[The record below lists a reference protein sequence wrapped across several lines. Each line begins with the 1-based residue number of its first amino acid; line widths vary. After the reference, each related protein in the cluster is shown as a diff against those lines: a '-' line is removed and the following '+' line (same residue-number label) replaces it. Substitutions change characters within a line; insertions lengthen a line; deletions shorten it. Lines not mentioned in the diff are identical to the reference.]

1 MEDMLHNNEVINL
14 TSFRGQYTVSPAL
27 NGGDNRRY
35 TIEENGG
42 YDLNG
47 VSSRGTTVLSGYDT
61 LDSPPSYDFYANT
74 EVFGRTKKLRPS
86 LFQLHSNHEVGG
98 IGLVF
103 TRFMK
108 WIIMNNIRSTLLIV
122 KYEFDNSVVL
132 SKC

>member
-1 MEDMLHNNEVINL
+1 MEDTLHNNEVIKL
-14 TSFRGQYTVSPAL
+14 TSFRVQYSVPPAF

-35 TIEENGG
+35 TIEDSGG

-47 VSSRGTTVLSGYDT
+47 VTSHGSAVLSGYDT

-98 IGLVF
+98 TGLDF
-103 TRFMK
+103 TGFM
-108 WIIMNNIRSTLLIV
+108 V
-122 KYEFDNSVVL
+122 
-132 SKC
+132 

>member
-1 MEDMLHNNEVINL
+1 MEGALHNNEVINL
-14 TSFRGQYTVSPAL
+14 TSFRGQYSVSPTL

-35 TIEENGG
+35 PIEDSSA

-47 VSSRGTTVLSGYDT
+47 VTSRGSVVLSGYDT

-98 IGLVF
+98 TGF
-103 TRFMK
+103 DF
-108 WIIMNNIRSTLLIV
+108 IRSV
-122 KYEFDNSVVL
+122 A
-132 SKC
+132 

>member
-1 MEDMLHNNEVINL
+1 MEDTLHNKEVINL
-14 TSFRGQYTVSPAL
+14 TSFKGQYTVSPAF

-47 VSSRGTTVLSGYDT
+47 VTSHGSTVLSGYDT

-86 LFQLHSNHEVGG
+86 LFQLHSNHEVSG
-98 IGLVF
+98 IGLDF
-103 TRFMK
+103 ASF
-108 WIIMNNIRSTLLIV
+108 
-122 KYEFDNSVVL
+122 VV
-132 SKC
+132 